1 MERVSREIRGHM
13 PETCSALGFRDPA
26 EGEQQ
31 EKKMRRGI
39 RWGRRNTSNMITPE
53 PREYSAGGMKEVPTV
68 MNAAAVCH
76 GMSQHEELWWPWR
89 V

>member
-1 MERVSREIRGHM
+1 MERVLREIRGHM

-39 RWGRRNTSNMITPE
+39 R
-53 PREYSAGGMKEVPTV
+53 
-68 MNAAAVCH
+68 
-76 GMSQHEELWWPWR
+76 
-89 V
+89 